1 MIDKLCMI
9 DELELK
15 PTDVEYD
22 NIQEGKYHLSRVDVN
37 EHLLFHLLK
46 LLGHGY
52 VLRVI
57 LQT

>member
-22 NIQEGKYHLSRVDVN
+22 NIQEGKYHLSPC
-37 EHLLFHLLK
+37 
-46 LLGHGY
+46 
-52 VLRVI
+52 
-57 LQT
+57 